1 MIKKLLLATALIV
14 PTAAFAVEAPITGS
28 VQSKCSIFT
37 DVAGIYAQPLPNTL
51 TTNPSDG
58 GVLPRIRYDVVQGD
72 YYIAKITWPDTFTS
86 SPSLNDIVNW
96 SGEVSVAE
104 VTDVAMS
111 AYETN
116 KIEYNNVTE
125 FDLSVSGTVWF
136 TVASSATYGFDRSF
150 PAGTYTSV
158 AVAECI
164 AK

>member
-1 MIKKLLLATALIV
+1 MIKKLLLATALLI
-14 PTAAFAVEAPITGS
+14 PAAVFAVEAPITGS

-37 DVAGIYAQPLPNTL
+37 DVPGIYAQPLPNTL

-58 GVLPRIRYDVVQGD
+58 GVLPRIRYDIVQGD
-72 YYIAKITWPDTFTS
+72 YYTAKITWPDTFTS
-86 SPSLNDIVNW
+86 SPSLNDAVNW
-96 SGEVSVAE
+96 DGEILVAE
-104 VTDVAMS
+104 VTDVAMA

-125 FDLSVSGTVWF
+125 FDLTVAGTVWF
-136 TVASSATYGFDRSF
+136 TVASSATYGFNKSF

-158 AVAECI
+158 AIAECI